1 MVTPLTPTV
10 CISSDVSFATCDCCG
25 SQDATVRQL
34 SFQWWDPGPRP
45 IAGGST
51 VVSLCRSCRALTA
64 RALAAD
70 DESGSVPVVAPL
82 GAFRD
87 AGLSLG
93 TVRDAGLRI
102 DCIVGTEFRVN
113 RYESDPGLLA
123 TWTVRMRVSEVS
135 RHRVDPDHVGSLDV
149 GPLDEGSDA
158 RLFVDRAQRVRA
170 CSRCSGS
177 GYLVLPY
184 WLAHS
189 SVPPAG
195 APPDSIWATTR
206 GTAHVREATLEA
218 SELARRANRPVAF
231 DFNDLLV
238 VVRPHDDPE
247 EVWRSW
253 WLAKHGET
261 PEQTAARR

>member
-1 MVTPLTPTV
+1 MATPLTPTV
-10 CISSDVSFATCDCCG
+10 SISSDVNLMTCNCCG

-34 SFQWWDPGPRP
+34 SFQWRDPGPRP
-45 IAGGST
+45 LAGGST
-51 VVSLCRSCRALTA
+51 VVSLCRSCRALTT

-70 DESGSVPVVAPL
+70 DESGSVPVVAPP

-87 AGLSLG
+87 AGLPLG

-102 DCIVGTEFRVN
+102 ERIVGTDFRVN
-113 RYESDPGLLA
+113 RYGSDPALFA

-135 RHRVDPDHVGSLDV
+135 HHRVDPDHVGSLDV

-158 RLFVDRAQRVRA
+158 RLFSDRAPQVRA

-184 WLAHS
+184 WLAPWP
-189 SVPPAG
+189 VPLAG
-195 APPDSIWATTR
+195 APPDSIWATTV
-206 GTAHVREATLEA
+206 GSAHIREATLEA

-253 WLAKHGET
+253 WMAKHGET

>member
-1 MVTPLTPTV
+1 MATPLTPTV
-10 CISSDVSFATCDCCG
+10 SISSDVSFTTCNCCG

-34 SFQWWDPGPRP
+34 SFQWRDPGPHP
-45 IAGGST
+45 LAGGST
-51 VVSLCRSCRALTA
+51 VVSLCQSCRALTA

-70 DESGSVPVVAPL
+70 DESRSTPVVASP

-87 AGLSLG
+87 AGMPLG
-93 TVRDAGLRI
+93 TIRDAGLRI
-102 DCIVGTEFRVN
+102 DCIVGTELRVN
-113 RYESDPGLLA
+113 RDELDPGLVA
-123 TWTVRMRVSEVS
+123 TWTVRMRVSDIVG
-135 RHRVDPDHVGSLDV
+135 RRVDPGYV
-149 GPLDEGSDA
+149 GPLDEGSDR
-158 RLFVDRAQRVRA
+158 RLFVDSAAPVCA
-170 CSRCSGS
+170 CARCSGS
-177 GYLVLPY
+177 GYLVRPY
-184 WLAHS
+184 WLVPAP
-189 SVPPAG
+189 VPPHG

-206 GTAHVREATLEA
+206 GTAHIREATLEA

-253 WLAKHGET
+253 WLAKYGET